1 MDKKGKLYRIF
12 KHAGIGILYL
22 LIFIFM
28 IIISTTLPDCYD
40 SSSLS
45 DTSKKTIKNLYYS
58 IYTIDIISLVSVVV
72 NYFLAS
78 TDGQGNATDKDKDSG
93 LYLCWF
99 LLCTNFSMFV
109 CVCFLLNTI
118 SKDNFCSDIATVGDD
133 DIKKCKTLCWV
144 MIFMLLIALGVG
156 LYLLWKY
163 YEKMPEEIIAEANKI
178 ASEVSNYKLENI
190 DQFECADNY
199 KRSID
204 ILENA
209 KNFVENNT
217 REYASYTR
225 SIKELN
231 RFVRYS
237 IVHDNVNK
245 DVINK
250 LDNFDTLSDK
260 YKHIQQQICN
270 NKNYKDEEK
279 IYGLELIRKDKNA
292 KISPLDC
299 AMVDQKINTDV
310 VKISSELKLKEE
322 KAMQEHEREQK
333 ELNDR
338 AMEIKARESLKENLE
353 KEREEARNLSE
364 QLESVRKE
372 KQKKQRRLEKQNEE
386 KYQLEPQVVEPQL
399 VKPQL
404 VKPQLVEPVIEPR
417 FDKKRK
423 LDEPEQRS
431 LSEVL
436 QTHSQIQEDNERFA
450 ELDL

>member
-1 MDKKGKLYRIF
+1 MDKKGKLYRIL

-58 IYTIDIISLVSVVV
+58 IYIIDIISLVSVVV

-78 TDGQGNATDKDKDSG
+78 TDGQGNATDKDSG

-163 YEKMPEEIIAEANKI
+163 YEKTPEEIVAEANKI

-204 ILENA
+204 TLENA

-250 LDNFDTLSDK
+250 LDNFDTISDK

-292 KISPLDC
+292 KMSPLDC

-353 KEREEARNLSE
+353 KEREEARNISE

-372 KQKKQRRLEKQNEE
+372 KQKKQKRLEKHLENEE
-386 KYQLEPQVVEPQL
+386 KYQLEPQVVEPQ
-399 VKPQL
+399 QS
-404 VKPQLVEPVIEPR
+404 QVIE
-417 FDKKRK
+417 KKRK
-423 LDEPEQRS
+423 LEPEPEPRS

-450 ELDL
+450 ELEK